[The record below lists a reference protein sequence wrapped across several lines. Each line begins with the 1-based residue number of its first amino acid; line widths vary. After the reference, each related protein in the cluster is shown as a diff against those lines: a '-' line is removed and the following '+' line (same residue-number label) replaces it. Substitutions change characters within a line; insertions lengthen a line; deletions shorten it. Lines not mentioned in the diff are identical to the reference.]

1 VKREF
6 AAVAF
11 VSVPCEQFGL
21 ASCSAFGSVTP
32 PPQHGGSVMSWVSSE
47 RYGSSLL
54 KRSFGG
60 ENLLTS
66 LNCNKQN
73 RVGDDQHST
82 MTDRLRRRRRQQQQ
96 QQRQRHSPFLFAWS
110 LLLGFHSSSNVEGFV
125 LRAAS
130 NKAPHRSATT
140 ATCPNVHV
148 ERPYIRRDN
157 AAAVPPRPTTTTRL
171 YSSHGTHRIGDHV
184 LKTTLAG
191 RIWPTLIKISHLARP
206 DKLRRMVRH
215 VQGTMHW
222 QGVAFLALVAY
233 GTIPLTQYLWE
244 KSSGK
249 EGSSN
254 AGRSWSDLKRHQAA
268 LVLSGLARVALSA
281 YAVDLVCVALTSI
294 GFAFPSLWNLPRAY
308 GKIAY
313 TMWGLQRFLQFKTA
327 ALCRLYRV
335 SPETLQSGKLD
346 VLNRALTV
354 ASVGL
359 VSLFLFDWLSIQM
372 GMAFKGLLAF
382 GSVGTLAFTLAS
394 QDLVSQFISGIFLT
408 ASNKVY
414 AGDDVVFGDGTK
426 GTIVR
431 LGFMDTVLRSGD
443 NSITSVPNS
452 KLASQKVSN
461 LSRVRISQVTQTLRF
476 HYEDADEIPALLD
489 TIKSEIQKACP
500 RLITDGSRPFRVFW
514 TGFKEDHL
522 EGTP

>member
-1 VKREF
+1 
-6 AAVAF
+6 
-11 VSVPCEQFGL
+11 
-21 ASCSAFGSVTP
+21 
-32 PPQHGGSVMSWVSSE
+32 M
-47 RYGSSLL
+47 
-54 KRSFGG
+54 
-60 ENLLTS
+60 
-66 LNCNKQN
+66 
-73 RVGDDQHST
+73 
-82 MTDRLRRRRRQQQQ
+82 
-96 QQRQRHSPFLFAWS
+96 
-110 LLLGFHSSSNVEGFV
+110 LLLQSSSNVDGFL

-140 ATCPNVHV
+140 ATGYNVHV
-148 ERPYIRRDN
+148 ERPPYFRRGP
-157 AAAVPPRPTTTTRL
+157 APAPPRRTTTTRL

-191 RIWPTLIKISHLARP
+191 RIWPTLIKVSHLARP

-222 QGVAFLALVAY
+222 QGVAFLALIAY

-244 KSSGK
+244 KSSAKDGITP
-249 EGSSN
+249 
-254 AGRSWSDLKRHQAA
+254 GRSWSELKRRQVAS
-268 LVLSGLARVALSA
+268 VMSGLARVALSA

-313 TMWGLQRFLQFKTA
+313 TIWGLQRFLQFKTA

-489 TIKSEIQKACP
+489 TIKSEIQESCP

>member
-1 VKREF
+1 MSEGI
-6 AAVAF
+6 
-11 VSVPCEQFGL
+11 FGKIRI
-21 ASCSAFGSVTP
+21 FF
-32 PPQHGGSVMSWVSSE
+32 E
-47 RYGSSLL
+47 
-54 KRSFGG
+54 RSFVG

-66 LNCNKQN
+66 LNCNKTGSETTN
-73 RVGDDQHST
+73 TNST
-82 MTDRLRRRRRQQQQ
+82 MTDRLRRRRRRRQQ
-96 QQRQRHSPFLFAWS
+96 QQRHGPFFFAWS
-110 LLLGFHSSSNVEGFV
+110 LLLWFHSSSNVEGFL

-140 ATCPNVHV
+140 ATGYHVHV
-148 ERPYIRRDN
+148 ERPYYRRVHS
-157 AAAVPPRPTTTTRL
+157 AAVPPRRPAATTTTRL
-171 YSSHGTHRIGDHV
+171 HSSHGTHRIGDHV

-206 DKLRRMVRH
+206 DKLRKMVRH

-249 EGSSN
+249 EGGITP
-254 AGRSWSDLKRHQAA
+254 GRSWSELKRHQAA
-268 LVLSGLARVALSA
+268 VVLSGLARVALSA

-359 VSLFLFDWLSIQM
+359 VSLFVFDWLSIQM

-489 TIKSEIQKACP
+489 TIKSEIQEACP